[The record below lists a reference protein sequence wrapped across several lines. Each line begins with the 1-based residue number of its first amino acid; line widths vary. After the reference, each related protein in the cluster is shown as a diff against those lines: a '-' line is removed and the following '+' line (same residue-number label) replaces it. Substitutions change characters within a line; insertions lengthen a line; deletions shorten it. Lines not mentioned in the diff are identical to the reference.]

1 MTTFSSFTVILPGIY
16 GICKV
21 IKLIYRYYH
30 LKRNINSHFNTHNST
45 TNNDTN
51 NSNNNTSVTLS
62 LNSIR
67 SQENE
72 LLSDF
77 D

>member
-1 MTTFSSFTVILPGIY
+1 MILPGIY

-21 IKLIYRYYH
+21 IKLIYRYYN
-30 LKRNINSHFNTHNST
+30 LRRSINSHFNNHS
-45 TNNDTN
+45 TNNN
-51 NSNNNTSVTLS
+51 NINSSSSNNNNNNTSVTLS